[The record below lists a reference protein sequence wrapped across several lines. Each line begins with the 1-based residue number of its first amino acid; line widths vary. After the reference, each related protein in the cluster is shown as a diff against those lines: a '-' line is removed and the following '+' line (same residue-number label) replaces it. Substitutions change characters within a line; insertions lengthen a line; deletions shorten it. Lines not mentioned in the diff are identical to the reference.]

1 MKLSLDLQID
11 KADFSLKAE
20 LNLEW
25 PKAGI
30 HVLFGPSGC
39 GKSHLLRS
47 ICGLEKALGQIR
59 FNNEDWLDTKNKR
72 AVPCH
77 KRNVAMVFQDS
88 QLFPHLNVKQNLL
101 FAFKRSSATL
111 QDLESAIEHLK
122 ISHLL
127 EHNVKQLSGGE
138 KQRVSICRSLLSK
151 PDLLLMDEPLA
162 SLDWQSKAE
171 ILPYIQSLSHEWQL
185 PILYVS
191 HDLDEVMQLAD
202 KIVFMDK
209 QDGAASIVKVG
220 SLLEVLQDINNPF
233 NKSNKACSVI
243 EGLWKHEPFM
253 QDGLAKVQLEEQSIY
268 LNQSHY
274 HQYNERVRLTINASD
289 VSISL
294 SHALDSSILNIL
306 NGQIQA
312 IKHEDSGQCL
322 IQLLVDGQT
331 LLSRI
336 SGYSAKRLHLKEGQN
351 VFAQIKA
358 VALSK

>member
-1 MKLSLDLQID
+1 MKLSLDIQLN
-11 KADFSLKAE
+11 KADFKLATSLE
-20 LNLEW
+20 LTW

-30 HVLFGPSGC
+30 HVVFGPSGC

-47 ICGLEKALGQIR
+47 ICGLETAEGVIT
-59 FNNEDWLDTKNKR
+59 FNETTWLDSQKNHQ
-72 AVPCH
+72 VPCH

-88 QLFPHLNVKQNLL
+88 QLFPHLNVKQNLM
-101 FAFKRSSATL
+101 FAFKRSTASL

-127 EHNVKQLSGGE
+127 DHRVSQLSGGE
-138 KQRVSICRSLLSK
+138 KQRISICRSLLSK

-171 ILPYIQSLSHEWQL
+171 ILPYIQSICHQWQL

-191 HDLDEVMQLAD
+191 HSLDEVMQLAD
-202 KIVFMDK
+202 QIIFMEKINSVSTIK
-209 QDGAASIVKVG
+209 KVG
-220 SLLEVLQDINNPF
+220 SLLDLLQDIDNPF
-233 NKSNKACSVI
+233 NQSSHACSII
-243 EGLWKHEPFM
+243 EGAWKNEPFL
-253 QDGLAKVQLEEQSIY
+253 QDGLAKVQLEEQAIY
-268 LNQSHY
+268 LNQNHY
-274 HQYNERVRLTINASD
+274 QQINEHVRLTINASD

-294 SHALDSSILNIL
+294 SHALDSSIMNIL
-306 NGQIQA
+306 NGSIQN
-312 IKHEDSGQCL
+312 IKYEDSGQCL
-322 IQLLVDGQT
+322 IQMSIDGQT

-336 SGYSAKRLHLKEGQN
+336 SAYSAKRLNLKVGQN

>member
-1 MKLSLDLQID
+1 MKLDLDLQLT
-11 KADFSLKAE
+11 KPAFKLTGK
-20 LNLEW
+20 LQLEW

-47 ICGLEKALGQIR
+47 ICGLEKAQGHIS
-59 FNNEDWLDTKNKR
+59 FNDATWLDSPNKKE
-72 AVPCH
+72 VPCH

-111 QDLESAIEHLK
+111 QDLESAIDHLK

-138 KQRVSICRSLLSK
+138 KQRVSICRSILSK

-171 ILPYIQSLSHEWQL
+171 ILPYIQRICHEWQL

-191 HDLDEVMQLAD
+191 HSLDEVMQLAD
-202 KIVFMDK
+202 QIIFMEK
-209 QDGAASIVKVG
+209 SDGVSCIKKVG
-220 SLLEVLQDINNPF
+220 PLIDLLQDIDNPF
-233 NKSNKACSVI
+233 NQSSHACSII
-243 EGLWKHEPFM
+243 EGMWVNEPFL
-253 QDGLAKVQLEEQSIY
+253 QDGLAKIQLEEQAIY
-268 LNQSHY
+268 LNQKHY
-274 HQYNERVRLTINASD
+274 HQFDENVRLTINASD

-306 NGQIQA
+306 NGCIQA
-312 IKHEDSGQCL
+312 IKYEESGHCL
-322 IQLLVDGQT
+322 IQMLVDGQT

-336 SGYSAKRLHLKEGQN
+336 SAHSAKRLNLKVGQN